1 MAQSLMDMLQE
12 MTPPERLPSML
23 EKTKADV
30 AGFNANPRAYSEEQ
44 KMDIVARAKQLGLD
58 YSQGKNLDKATTSE
72 KWTAGI
78 GGALDAALFGILK
91 DSWYSDQRTEKYKNA
106 GKLAGTVGSL
116 FLPTGWIGG
125 AGKGLKA
132 GLGTLGA
139 LGSVGRISKVAN
151 VAKVTGSAMK
161 YEDVISAAKASLEAA
176 KIAHKSM
183 NTAETAAQLKLA
195 LDVVR
200 KTKQAVVPF
209 SKATKAF
216 GYTKTV
222 TSYKD
227 ALAAANE
234 ARQAATA
241 VQYIKAAQRL
251 RIGLGAAG
259 NAGLEDTQ
267 RPYEDQMQ
275 MMQYLQQLQGYQQNV
290 LGQ

>member
-23 EKTKADV
+23 ERTKADV

-44 KMDIVARAKQLGLD
+44 KMDIVSRAKQLGLD

-91 DSWYSDQRTEKYKNA
+91 DSWYSDQRTEKYANV
-106 GKLAGTVGSL
+106 GKLVGTAASFFIPAAGTIGVAGRL
-116 FLPTGWIGG
+116 LGG
-125 AGKGLKA
+125 AGKGSKA
-132 GLGTLGA
+132 MLG
-139 LGSVGRISKVAN
+139 VAN
-151 VAKVTGSAMK
+151 ALTKGNNAANAIGKASKYDDIVAAAIKAVK
-161 YEDVISAAKASLEAA
+161 EAKAVHKAEESAESAKSL
-176 KIAHKSM
+176 KQTLDTLR
-183 NTAETAAQLKLA
+183 NTKKAI
-195 LDVVR
+195 
-200 KTKQAVVPF
+200 VPYV
-209 SKATKAF
+209 SNIGWKE
-216 GYTKTV
+216 
-222 TSYKD
+222 
-227 ALAAANE
+227 ALAAARE
-234 ARQAATA
+234 ASKTATPA
-241 VQYIKAAQRL
+241 EYIKAVLRL
-251 RIGLGAAG
+251 QLAARASG

>member
-23 EKTKADV
+23 ERTKADV

-78 GGALDAALFGILK
+78 GGAIDAALFGILK

-106 GKLAGTVGSL
+106 GKIVGTVGSM
-116 FLPTGWIGG
+116 FIPSGWIGG
-125 AGKGLKA
+125 AFKGVK
-132 GLGTLGA
+132 GA
-139 LGSVGRISKVAN
+139 LGTAKAVTSVGKITKVAK
-151 VAKVTGSAMK
+151 AASTAAR
-161 YEDVISAAKASLEAA
+161 YEDVLQAANAALDAAKT
-176 KIAHKSM
+176 AHRLS
-183 NTAETAAQLKLA
+183 NTAETAIELKKA
-195 LDVVR
+195 LDIVR
-200 KTKQAVVPF
+200 KTKNALVPF
-209 SKATKAF
+209 AKASKGF
-216 GYTKTV
+216 GYTKTI
-222 TSYKD
+222 TTYKD

-241 VQYIKAAQRL
+241 MQYLKAAQRM

-267 RPYEDQMQ
+267 RPYEDQLQ